1 MPRESRFVPVR
12 RSLTPVSHATPPH
25 HHPDDLQVDSSGFGQ
40 NKAVRLLLRFWWIL
54 AILAG
59 LLLFGWYATH
69 PGDLHS
75 DDSTVTESVKAGQTI
90 YLALDS
96 GDDDRTITV
105 RNVEVHVDGPGKGA
119 VEGVT
124 IEALACS
131 GGSLAVT
138 TGQAP
143 GCDGTEAKGEQID
156 FGEGEQLVIA
166 ITADHATELTVDQV
180 EVSYRSGLQW
190 ATQQLGGS
198 YEITVLE

>member
-1 MPRESRFVPVR
+1 MRRESRFVLVR

-40 NKAVRLLLRFWWIL
+40 NKVVRLLLKLWWIP

-69 PGDLHS
+69 PGDLHN
-75 DDSTVTESVKAGQTI
+75 DDSTTTESVKAGQTI
-90 YLALDS
+90 CLALDS
-96 GDDDRTITV
+96 GDDERTITV

-119 VEGVT
+119 VDGVT
-124 IEALACS
+124 IESRVRAD
-131 GGSLAVT
+131 GGLAVT
-138 TGQAP
+138 TGADP
-143 GCDGTEAKGEQID
+143 DCAGTKAKGEQVD
-156 FGEGEQLVIA
+156 FGAGEQLVIA

-180 EVSYRSGLQW
+180 DVSYRSGLQW
-190 ATQQLGGS
+190 ATQQLGGR